1 MHTRLKAL
9 VADDIPDCRDT
20 LAVLLEMSGD
30 IDVFRASDGREAVE
44 ISRNIP
50 FDLAV
55 LDVGMPVMDGIQAA
69 KAIRSTQTH
78 APYLV
83 ALTGYGDSSV
93 RRQTTEA
100 GFDEHLLKPL
110 DPGEL
115 ERVLGH
121 VRSSSRPCC

>member
-1 MHTRLKAL
+1 MHTKLKAL
-9 VADDIPDCRDT
+9 VADDIADCRDT

-30 IDVFRASDGREAVE
+30 FEVFRASDGREAVE
-44 ISRNIP
+44 ISRQIS

-69 KAIRSTQTH
+69 KAIRSTQNH

-83 ALTGYGDSSV
+83 ALTGYGDNSV

-110 DPGEL
+110 DPGDL
-115 ERVLGH
+115 DRVLGH
-121 VRSSSRPCC
+121 VRSNSRP